1 MPNVR
6 SSVVLVMIAIAIIM
20 AAGVFLAINVV
31 QNRDSA
37 DAPAATDNNFV
48 VNVGGQQVSLQVDPN
63 SRPNIVDAPATDN
76 SPRPEEVV
84 VQDQQ
89 VQEATATPEPTAV
102 PPTTDVSQA
111 TAVPAIPAVEKII
124 YQPYQV
130 QQGDT
135 LYSLSQAFATSIA
148 LMADKG
154 ISQANL
160 VPGTTINIPVGNP
173 EFCSGRGQVYAVGEG
188 DTAFNI
194 SQRYNTTPENLQTL
208 NQLDANYTVKIAD
221 IICVP

>member
-20 AAGVFLAINVV
+20 AAGVFLAMNVV
-31 QNRDSA
+31 RNRD
-37 DAPAATDNNFV
+37 AATSLPETGSNFV
-48 VNVGGQQVSLQVDPN
+48 VNVGGQPISLQVDPN
-63 SRPNIVDAPATDN
+63 SRPNLVEAPVTDN
-76 SPRPEEVV
+76 NPRPEEVV
-84 VQDQQ
+84 TQEQQ
-89 VQEATATPEPTAV
+89 VETATAIPEATAVPVTAA
-102 PPTTDVSQA
+102 PQA
-111 TAVPAIPAVEKII
+111 TAVPAAPAVEKII
-124 YQPYQV
+124 YQSYVV

-154 ISQANL
+154 ISQTNL

-173 EFCSGRGQVYAVGEG
+173 AYCNGRGRPYAVGEG

-194 SQRYNTTPENLQTL
+194 SQRYNTTPENLQAL
-208 NQLDANYTVKIAD
+208 NSLDANYTVKIAD